1 MKTQIVVISNMDD
14 NTYFFSK
21 NHCQKH
27 NLGENFVTCTHSIPS
42 NVEPRKSVP
51 DGIIKNVTDLVA
63 IFYHDMK
70 EIKNP
75 DIDMQPIF

>member
-1 MKTQIVVISNMDD
+1 MKNKVVVISNMDD

-27 NLGENFVTCTHSIPS
+27 NLGANFVPCTHYIPS

-51 DGIIKNVTDLVA
+51 DGTIKNVNDLVA
-63 IFYHDMK
+63 VFYHDMT

-75 DIDMQPIF
+75 DIDMQPVF

>member
-27 NLGENFVTCTHSIPS
+27 NLGENFVPCTHSIPS

-51 DGIIKNVTDLVA
+51 DGTIKNVNDLVA
-63 IFYHDMK
+63 VFYHDMT

-75 DIDMQPIF
+75 DIDMQPVF